1 MPSPLVRSLPM
12 LGLIA
17 LATFSP
23 LLSPMAQIL
32 SLFALALL
40 ACTWIAVAGPKEP
53 VRPSARKPIAM
64 KSSIEEF
71 VEKRTRDLLEASQ
84 RAEQANEAKS
94 AFLAHMSHEI
104 RTPMNG
110 ILGLVDLLLA
120 GELHEDQRSYARL
133 VREAGDSL
141 LTIINDI
148 LDFSKIEAGRVELEE
163 RDFDLHDTLL
173 QLTELLGVSAEE
185 KGLQLSTDIRL
196 REPAVV
202 LGDSGRLRQV
212 LINLIG
218 NAIKFTPHGE
228 VIVAVTEQ
236 DPGGEALR
244 LLFEVKDSGPGI
256 PEDQREKIF
265 DEFGQARGETLS
277 RAGGTGLGLTIARR
291 LVMLMGGEI
300 GVCSEVGAGSV
311 FWFTLTLTPASS
323 STGSGSPGGEAD
335 PSDVPSALPARSH
348 RPLLHEEEEE
358 RLEPRRTIR
367 VLLAEDNGVNRMVAR
382 LQLVR
387 EGFEVDTAVDGE
399 EVLHHLDAGRRY
411 DVILMDCRMP
421 ELDGYQAT
429 VRIRESSDHYS
440 DVPIIA
446 LTASALDADRQR
458 CTEAGMDDFVSKP
471 VDLQLLCRKIEEW
484 STRRSERLQS
494 S

>member
-1 MPSPLVRSLPM
+1 M
-12 LGLIA
+12 LGLIV
-17 LATFSP
+17 LAAFSP
-23 LLSPMAQIL
+23 LLPPLAVLL

-40 ACTWIAVAGPKEP
+40 ACTWIAVGGPKEP
-53 VRPSARKPIAM
+53 AGSRARKPIAM

-163 RDFDLHDTLL
+163 SEFDLHDTLL
-173 QLTELLGVSAEE
+173 QLTELLEVNAEK
-185 KGLQLSTDIRL
+185 KGLQLSTDIRV

-256 PEDQREKIF
+256 PEDEREKIF
-265 DEFGQARGETLS
+265 DEFGQARGDAIPRT
-277 RAGGTGLGLTIARR
+277 GGTGLGLAIARR

-300 GVCSEVGAGSV
+300 GVCSEVGVGSV
-311 FWFTLTLTPASS
+311 FWFTLTLTPSS
-323 STGSGSPGGEAD
+323 STTGSCSPAGEAAL
-335 PSDVPSALPARSH
+335 SDVPAAIPAGSPDTTRG
-348 RPLLHEEEEE
+348 EEEGEHPAP
-358 RLEPRRTIR
+358 PRAIR

-429 VRIRESSDHYS
+429 TRIRESSEHYH

-458 CTEAGMDDFVSKP
+458 CAEAGMDDFVSKP

-484 STRRSERLQS
+484 SRRRSEGFQS